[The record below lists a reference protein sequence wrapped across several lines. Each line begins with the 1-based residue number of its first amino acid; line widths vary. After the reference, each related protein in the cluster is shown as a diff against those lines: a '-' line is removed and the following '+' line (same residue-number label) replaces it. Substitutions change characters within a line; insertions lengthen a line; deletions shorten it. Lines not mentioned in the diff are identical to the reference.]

1 MRITDWSSDVYSS
14 VLVALRLEVI
24 QTCHR
29 RARFDQVALALLA
42 LAFEFMDGHV
52 LQQLRLFG
60 TGDGQLLAQIA
71 DTCLQCH
78 GALVRSIESGW
89 RGRQRQRWQC
99 GGRGCHLGF
108 VRAGRRELRVE
119 ASSEEHT
126 SELQSLMRISYAVF
140 CLK

>member
-1 MRITDWSSDVYSS
+1 MYVVFVFKQKTAYEMRISDWSSDVCSS
-14 VLVALRLEVI
+14 DL
-24 QTCHR
+24 
-29 RARFDQVALALLA
+29 
-42 LAFEFMDGHV
+42 
-52 LQQLRLFG
+52 
-60 TGDGQLLAQIA
+60 LLAQIA

-119 ASSEEHT
+119 AQI
-126 SELQSLMRISYAVF
+126 ELEFRLRRCRVAERALDQCIGIAGGALSRDVVMGNAIEPHAP
-140 CLK
+140 

>member
-1 MRITDWSSDVYSS
+1 
-14 VLVALRLEVI
+14 
-24 QTCHR
+24 
-29 RARFDQVALALLA
+29 
-42 LAFEFMDGHV
+42 MDGHV

-119 ASSEEHT
+119 AQIELEFRLRRCRVAERSEEHT

-140 CLK
+140 CLKKKQEKR